1 MMKNLIIIFLF
12 CLGSLAFSNL
22 SPNALAAMRINH
34 HVQIVDKKLR
44 LGDIFPET
52 ANQQAIIGDAPA
64 PGRSVMMKRN
74 ILVSL
79 AKKYDVNWYPNPELT
94 AIKIERLGRELDQTP
109 IIKLIEKKIHQSSDV
124 AFDNMK
130 IDLKLNY
137 NNPTLPLHGTA
148 NYQVEQFHYSQ
159 STGNFSGIVKISLAR
174 DYQIR
179 TNFSGRA
186 ILQRAVPTLIEAIR
200 KDQIIRPHHL
210 QIIYKPLT
218 EIGKNTLTDKEQI
231 INMQATQNLRAEQL
245 VYLRNIRAPILVKK
259 RKPVTMIYENH
270 ALKIKTQGI
279 AMEDGAMGDVV
290 RAKNSTSQIIV
301 EGIVTSDETI
311 TIFKQK
317 RKESR
322 QES

>member
-1 MMKNLIIIFLF
+1 MKNLIIIFLF
-12 CLGSLAFSNL
+12 CLGSLAFFNL
-22 SPNALAAMRINH
+22 ASDALAATRINH

-52 ANQQAIIGDAPA
+52 AHQQAIIGDAPA
-64 PGRSVMMKRN
+64 PGRSIMMKRN
-74 ILVSL
+74 ILLSL
-79 AKKYDVNWYPNPELT
+79 AKKYDVNWYPSPELT
-94 AIKIERLGRELDQTP
+94 AIKIERLGRELDQAP
-109 IIKLIEKKIHQSSDV
+109 IIKLIEKKIHQSSHV

-130 IDLKLNY
+130 INLKLND

-148 NYQVEQFHYSQ
+148 NYRVEQFYYSP
-159 STGNFSGIVKISLAR
+159 STGNFNGIVKISLAR

-186 ILQRAVPTLIEAIR
+186 ILQRAVPTLIEPIQ
-200 KDQIIRPHHL
+200 KDQIIRAHHL
-210 QIIYKPLT
+210 QMIDKPLT
-218 EIGKNTLTDKEQI
+218 AIGKNTLTDKAQI

-322 QES
+322 KES